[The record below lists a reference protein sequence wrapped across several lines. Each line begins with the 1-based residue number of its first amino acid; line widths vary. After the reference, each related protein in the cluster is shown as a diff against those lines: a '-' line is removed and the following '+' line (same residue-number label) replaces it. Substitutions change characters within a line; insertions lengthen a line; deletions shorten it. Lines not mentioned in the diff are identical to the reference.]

1 MQGEQIWSD
10 AFVGNTKELDK
21 MGETCS
27 WQAVRKKKCRGC
39 LVKIQMV
46 KCEMMRLGSRV
57 EKISL
62 RRLTSPGSE
71 GGENLGEWEGGSPGV
86 LGLGG
91 S

>member
-1 MQGEQIWSD
+1 MLGENSD
-10 AFVGNTKELDK
+10 G
-21 MGETCS
+21 
-27 WQAVRKKKCRGC
+27 
-39 LVKIQMV
+39 

-62 RRLTSPGSE
+62 RRLTIPGSE